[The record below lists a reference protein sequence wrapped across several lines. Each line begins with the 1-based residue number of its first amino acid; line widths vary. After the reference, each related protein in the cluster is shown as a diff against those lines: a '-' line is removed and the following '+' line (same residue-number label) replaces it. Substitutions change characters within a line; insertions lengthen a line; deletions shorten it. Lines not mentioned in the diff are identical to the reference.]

1 MSNIISILY
10 IYYNYIDTILMR
22 SSYAKLKIFH
32 KVMLRLQDKQYGI
45 GLVIL
50 FIRRVL
56 VLCKK
61 EDFV

>member
-1 MSNIISILY
+1 MSTIMNIFS
-10 IYYNYIDTILMR
+10 IYYNYIDTILVR
-22 SSYAKLKIFH
+22 SSYAKLKIFYE
-32 KVMLRLQDKQYGI
+32 VILRLQDKEDSI

>member
-1 MSNIISILY
+1 MSTIMNIFSIH
-10 IYYNYIDTILMR
+10 YNYIDTILVR

-32 KVMLRLQDKQYGI
+32 EVILRLQDKEDSI